1 MADSVTYEDIIRTI
15 SIVPAIAFLKKEKV
29 DFPGADA
36 DRMIILEVEIKADA
50 GEGEATYLLA
60 ASWKGVGQ
68 YTAAMNIVEDYG
80 ATIEDAQSM
89 GFELAEDIEIKF
101 LSRVYE
107 LINKV
112 LVDMHKQCNI
122 PIPLIQKLAKALAR
136 ARINV

>member
-60 ASWKGVGQ
+60 ASWKGVGK
-68 YTAAMNIVEDYG
+68 YTASMEIVEDYG
-80 ATIEDAQSM
+80 ATIEDAQSRSEEHTS
-89 GFELAEDIEIKF
+89 ELQS
-101 LSRVYE
+101 L
-107 LINKV
+107 
-112 LVDMHKQCNI
+112 
-122 PIPLIQKLAKALAR
+122 
-136 ARINV
+136 